1 MSDTE
6 QNDQVAERGA
16 SWLDK
21 VSKPLIIVSVLAFGL
36 VIVDRVEN
44 MRRADDLPDLPD
56 LPEVVEI
63 DRNAVEGAEVNEL
76 ALASESADDV
86 GNSVSTDEV
95 SEIEAL
101 FGSRLVFV
109 SESTNPYLVTADDR
123 RIAIGDAV
131 DDQSTL
137 AEISQ
142 GRVIV
147 DRSGD
152 LLTFELPEPKVQ

>member
-44 MRRADDLPDLPD
+44 MRRADDLP
-56 LPEVVEI
+56 EVVEI

-86 GNSVSTDEV
+86 GNSVSTDDV